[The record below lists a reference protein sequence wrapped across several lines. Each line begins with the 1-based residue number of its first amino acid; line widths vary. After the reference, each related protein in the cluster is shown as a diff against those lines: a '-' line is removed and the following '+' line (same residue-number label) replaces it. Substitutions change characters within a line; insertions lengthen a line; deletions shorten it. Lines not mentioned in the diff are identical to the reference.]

1 MLLIGL
7 TGTPGAGKSL
17 AAEYLRG
24 KGAIIISGD
33 DIGREVLETY
43 PVTLKKLVKAFGNGI
58 LNSDGSLDRK
68 SLGKIVFAD
77 SKKLRKLNSIIHPYL
92 LRLLKSKVNKYRKSM
107 SRKLVV
113 VDAALIFE
121 WGIEDWFDYILVVT
135 ASRANRIKRMIDSG
149 LTKKEA
155 SDRISSQLPQ
165 RQKEAGA
172 DFVIENNG
180 YKIALRNRI
189 YSFLRSIRH

>member
-1 MLLIGL
+1 MVLIGL

-33 DIGREVLETY
+33 DTGREVLEIY
-43 PVTLKKLVKAFGNGI
+43 PVALKKLVKTFGKGI
-58 LNSDGSLDRK
+58 MNSDGSLNRK

-77 SKKLRKLNSIIHPYL
+77 SRKLRKLNSIIHPYL
-92 LRLLKSKVNKYRKSM
+92 LRLLKSKINKYRKAT
-107 SRKLVV
+107 SRRLVV

-121 WGIEDWFDYILVVT
+121 WGIEGWFDHILVVT
-135 ASRANRIKRMIDSG
+135 ANRTNRVKRLIGSG

-165 RQKEAGA
+165 RQKEAAA
-172 DFVIENNG
+172 DFVIENDG
-180 YKIALRNRI
+180 HKIALRNRV